1 MTLDLREAP
10 RESAAS
16 TLIRQPLSP
25 PWRLWLL
32 RLGLVAL
39 SLVLWFW
46 TQSLLGSRPV
56 PAKIGDGLHELTAST
71 NSYLL
76 SHPKAANGLLIASS
90 AIIDMLGIFILT
102 STIVGRSITPFI
114 GLIMLFALRQIIQA
128 LCPLPP
134 PDGMIWHHPGFPS
147 LLVTYGVPN
156 DLFFS
161 GHTAIAILGAC
172 VLAKAWGRIGIVLGL
187 LIAFIEIGT
196 VAVLRAHYTM
206 DIFTGAITALYL
218 WTVAKRLG
226 PPIDAALS
234 RLVRPRAAF

>member
-16 TLIRQPLSP
+16 TFIRRPASP

-90 AIIDMLGIFILT
+90 AIIDMLGIFILA

-114 GLIMLFALRQIIQA
+114 GLIMLFALRQIIQG

-206 DIFTGAITALYL
+206 DIFTGAITALYI

-226 PPIDAALS
+226 PPMDAALS

>member
-1 MTLDLREAP
+1 MTLDLRQAP
-10 RESAAS
+10 RQSAAS
-16 TLIRQPLSP
+16 TLIRQPASP

-32 RLGLVAL
+32 RLGLVAV

-76 SHPKAANGLLIASS
+76 SHPKAANALLIGSS
-90 AIIDMLGIFILT
+90 AIIDMLGIFILA
-102 STIVGRSITPFI
+102 STIVGRSITPFL
-114 GLIMLFALRQIIQA
+114 GLIMLFALRQIIQG

-172 VLAKAWGRIGIVLGL
+172 VLAKAWGKIGIILGL
-187 LIAFIEIGT
+187 LIAFIEIAT

-206 DIFTGAITALYL
+206 DIFTGAITALYI
-218 WTVAKRLG
+218 WTLAQRMGLRA
-226 PPIDAALS
+226 DHLLT
-234 RLVRPRAAF
+234 RLVGRALR

>member
-1 MTLDLREAP
+1 MTLDLRDPPPQLEARVRP
-10 RESAAS
+10 
-16 TLIRQPLSP
+16 PLSP

-32 RLGLVAL
+32 RLGLIVV
-39 SLVLWFW
+39 SLFLWFW

-56 PAKIGDGLHELTAST
+56 PVKIGDGLHELTAST

-76 SHPKAANGLLIASS
+76 SHPKAANALLIASS
-90 AIIDMLGIFILT
+90 AIIDMLGIYILA
-102 STIVGRSITPFI
+102 STIVGRSITPFL
-114 GLIMLFALRQIIQA
+114 GLMMLFALRQIIQG

-161 GHTAIAILGAC
+161 GHTAIAVLGAC
-172 VLAKAWGRIGIVLGL
+172 VLGKSFPRVGIPLGL
-187 LIAFIEIGT
+187 LIAFFEIAT
-196 VAVLRAHYTM
+196 VVLLRAHYTM
-206 DIFTGAITALYL
+206 DIFTGAITALYI

-226 PPIDAALS
+226 PHIDKFLS
-234 RLVRPRAAF
+234 RLVRHA

>member
-1 MTLDLREAP
+1 MTLDLRDPPPQLEARVRP
-10 RESAAS
+10 
-16 TLIRQPLSP
+16 PLSP

-32 RLGLVAL
+32 RLGLIVV
-39 SLVLWFW
+39 SLGLWFW

-56 PAKIGDGLHELTAST
+56 PVKIGDGLHEFTASS

-90 AIIDMLGIFILT
+90 AIIDMLGIFILA
-102 STIVGRSITPFI
+102 STIVGRSITPFL
-114 GLIMLFALRQIIQA
+114 GLIMLFALRQIIQG

-147 LLVTYGVPN
+147 LLVTYGVPK

-161 GHTAIAILGAC
+161 GHTATAVLGAC
-172 VLAKAWGRIGIVLGL
+172 VLGKSFPRVGIPLGL
-187 LIAFIEIGT
+187 
-196 VAVLRAHYTM
+196 LRAHYTM
-206 DIFTGAITALYL
+206 DIFTGAITALYI

-226 PPIDAALS
+226 PAIDGLLS
-234 RLVRPRAAF
+234 RLVRHA